1 MRPAKA
7 LSCHTDSDVPFVA
20 FFQSWCRCIVLF
32 PQLLLAQAVGLPF
45 PQLLLAQAVGL
56 LLAVALAGK
65 EAFKSERKRARRS
78 KLRLLACAAVSVAC
92 VVQLGRCLNSVRPA
106 PYAVP
111 ALMPAPMFFLQMMAD
126 DPRARLSCHTLAP
139 LLRRLGSQ
147 TLIPA
152 KALAAHTL
160 LCLSLLSFK
169 VGAVA

>member
-1 MRPAKA
+1 M
-7 LSCHTDSDVPFVA
+7 
-20 FFQSWCRCIVLF
+20 LF

-92 VVQLGRCLNSVRPA
+92 VVQLGRCLNSVRLA

-111 ALMPAPMFFLQMMAD
+111 ALMPALMPAPMFRRWLTFLPHSRSPSAP
-126 DPRARLSCHTLAP
+126 PRQSNIDTRKGPGRPHSAVPFVTFFQSWCRCIVLFP
-139 LLRRLGSQ
+139 QVLLRRQPASQ
-147 TLIPA
+147 
-152 KALAAHTL
+152 KGK
-160 LCLSLLSFK
+160 C
-169 VGAVA
+169 